1 MDSIWLCLFEI
12 LFAYTTNTHTL
23 IHPAKWCSSCVS
35 IVLFFYYLQCK
46 TPTNLSKVT
55 ANKNQIMTTRRSLHV
70 HSYRSFNIKIEAY
83 IAFLV
88 SNQGQNIRNLSPLA
102 GKVVWFPVL
111 QEIIKYDHK
120 LVKFY

>member
-1 MDSIWLCLFEI
+1 M
-12 LFAYTTNTHTL
+12 
-23 IHPAKWCSSCVS
+23 
-35 IVLFFYYLQCK
+35 VLFFYYLQCK

-102 GKVVWFPVL
+102 GKAVWFPVL
-111 QEIIKYDHK
+111 QEMIKYYHK